1 MTSNQVLTG
10 FSKGSH
16 LPVDALMIML
26 HGLGADGHDF
36 IDLVPE
42 FTQTFNLKVLL
53 PHAPAQ
59 ALTIA
64 AGEKVPSWYD
74 ILATGDNRIINQEQ
88 LKASVERVHTL
99 VTQDANYGKVPIIIA
114 GFSQGGAVALEC
126 LMTLPL
132 DFTGC
137 LAMSTYLINTPA
149 PAKDHR
155 NGNTPILMQHGKQDP
170 VVHYPLGERS
180 AETLKAQG
188 FSVQWESYAMQHQV
202 CLPQLK
208 AIQNWLNT
216 LLSP

>member
-1 MTSNQVLTG
+1 MV
-10 FSKGSH
+10 
-16 LPVDALMIML
+16 ML

-36 IDLVPE
+36 VDLVPE
-42 FTQTFNLKVLL
+42 FTQQFNLKVLL

-88 LKASVERVHTL
+88 LKSSVQRVHTL
-99 VTQDANYGKVPIIIA
+99 ITQDPEYEKVPVIIA

-126 LMTLPL
+126 LTTLPL
-132 DFTGC
+132 HFKAC

-149 PAKDHR
+149 PASEHR
-155 NGNTPILMQHGKQDP
+155 NGKTPILMQHGRQDP
-170 VVHYPLGERS
+170 VVHYHLGERS

-188 FSVQWESYAMQHQV
+188 FDLQWQSYAMQHQV

-208 AIQNWLNT
+208 AIQAWLNT
-216 LLSP
+216 LLSS